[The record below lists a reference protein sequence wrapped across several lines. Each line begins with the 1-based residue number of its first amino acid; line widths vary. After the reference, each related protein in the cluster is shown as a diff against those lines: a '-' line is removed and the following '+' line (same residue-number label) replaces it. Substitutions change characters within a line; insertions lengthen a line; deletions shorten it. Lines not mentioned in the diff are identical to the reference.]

1 MDEFSQFAGRPF
13 EVVDVATPEVLV
25 GGLFGVGM
33 VFAFAGMAIA
43 AVGRAAQRV
52 VLICRE
58 AFKSDPGILAGT
70 SLPNYER
77 VVSVVTQAALSEM
90 VAPGVLCVGAPV
102 AVGFAG
108 RFVGELTGR
117 PLLGAEVLAG
127 YLVFGTVSGI
137 LMALFLDNVGGA
149 WDNAKKYCEKD
160 GTKVTTCVE
169 INRCVGCTRRFFTK
183 SFLGDDA
190 AVLAPLSGEEPASPR
205 HRAGVASMACRT
217 TRRFRTNAL

>member
-127 YLVFGTVSGI
+127 YLVFGTVSGTVRKSTS
-137 LMALFLDNVGGA
+137 ASGVPDNSSLSRFSA
-149 WDNAKKYCEKD
+149 
-160 GTKVTTCVE
+160 TTRPSWLGRAVRNSHRHAVE
-169 INRCVGCTRRFFTK
+169 QASRRRTRR
-183 SFLGDDA
+183 DH
-190 AVLAPLSGEEPASPR
+190 VIHAPPGTL
-205 HRAGVASMACRT
+205 T
-217 TRRFRTNAL
+217 TSTGQAT

>member
-108 RFVGELTGR
+108 RFVGELCGNR
-117 PLLGAEVLAG
+117 PGA
-127 YLVFGTVSGI
+127 
-137 LMALFLDNVGGA
+137 GA
-149 WDNAKKYCEKD
+149 PA
-160 GTKVTTCVE
+160 V
-169 INRCVGCTRRFFTK
+169 
-183 SFLGDDA
+183 FLGDDV
-190 AVLAPLSGEEPASPR
+190 AVLARSSGEDSPR
-205 HRAGVASMACRT
+205 HRAGVASMAEDIDDSHERCK
-217 TRRFRTNAL
+217 F

>member
-108 RFVGELTGR
+108 RFVG
-117 PLLGAEVLAG
+117 
-127 YLVFGTVSGI
+127 
-137 LMALFLDNVGGA
+137 D
-149 WDNAKKYCEKD
+149 
-160 GTKVTTCVE
+160 CVE
-169 INRCVGCTRRFFTK
+169 INQCVGCTDNSSLRHFSAMTWPSWLGRAVRNSHRHAVEQASRRWR
-183 SFLGDDA
+183 GGRRDDA
-190 AVLAPLSGEEPASPR
+190 A
-205 HRAGVASMACRT
+205 RA
-217 TRRFRTNAL
+217 RRKF

>member
-117 PLLGAEVLAG
+117 PLLGAEELAG
-127 YLVFGTVSGI
+127 SLVFGTVSGI
-137 LMALFLDNVGGA
+137 LRALILDNVGGA
-149 WDNAKKYCEKD
+149 SDHAKKYVELGHYGGK
-160 GTKVTTCVE
+160 GSEAHKAVTGDTVAT
-169 INRCVGCTRRFFTK
+169 RSRTRRGPRTVIK
-183 SFLGDDA
+183 RLSTTILVLG
-190 AVLAPLSGEEPASPR
+190 PLFVGGRTGAS
-205 HRAGVASMACRT
+205 V
-217 TRRFRTNAL
+217 

>member
-117 PLLGAEVLAG
+117 PLLGAEVLAWRG
-127 YLVFGTVSGI
+127 YSPRLRHGV
-137 LMALFLDNVGGA
+137 
-149 WDNAKKYCEKD
+149 D
-160 GTKVTTCVE
+160 GT
-169 INRCVGCTRRFFTK
+169 GHPDGALPGRR
-183 SFLGDDA
+183 A
-190 AVLAPLSGEEPASPR
+190 ASIIL
-205 HRAGVASMACRT
+205 H
-217 TRRFRTNAL
+217 

>member
-70 SLPNYER
+70 CSSAVVTQPPFGDARRASSSARRSLPNYER

-127 YLVFGTVSGI
+127 YLVFGTVSGTVRKSTS
-137 LMALFLDNVGGA
+137 ASGAPDNSSLSRFSAMTRPSWLGRAVRNSHRHAVEQASRRWRGGRRDDSA
-149 WDNAKKYCEKD
+149 
-160 GTKVTTCVE
+160 
-169 INRCVGCTRRFFTK
+169 RTRRKF
-183 SFLGDDA
+183 
-190 AVLAPLSGEEPASPR
+190 
-205 HRAGVASMACRT
+205 
-217 TRRFRTNAL
+217 

>member
-149 WDNAKKYCEKD
+149 WDNAKKYVEKGNLGGK
-160 GTKVTTCVE
+160 GTETH
-169 INRCVGCTRRFFTK
+169 
-183 SFLGDDA
+183 A
-190 AVLAPLSGEEPASPR
+190 AVVVGDTVGDPFKDTSGPSMNILINVMAIVSLVIAPL
-205 HRAGVASMACRT
+205 
-217 TRRFRTNAL
+217 L